1 MGCFLLPIAKSSSLR
16 ESCDMKSTQRVEL
29 ALEKIANIDHS
40 GYELK
45 SVLAVAQDAMDK
57 ARQYDNTPS
66 PLPLAGFPILLK
78 DNIEAIGLPATAGS
92 LALADT
98 PVVRDSTIAQRLR
111 AAGAIIIGATNLSE
125 WANIRSEK
133 STSGWSAVGG
143 LTANPWRHSRSAGG
157 SSSGS
162 GAAVAAGITQ
172 WAIGSETD
180 GSIICPASLNG
191 CVGIKPTVGSVPK
204 DAMIPISKSQDTPGP
219 MAQTVAQAALLLDV
233 LTDRRIYVQA
243 AETQTPLRIGLVKQW
258 MTKDDGVNALFE
270 NSIAALSKAGF
281 KIVDIDLPEPS
292 EGNNDDELHVMLHEI
307 VSGMAEYLAT
317 RSGTRVKNLQDIVNF
332 NRINAGTELEYFGQ
346 ELFEKALELGGRGS
360 EYQEKRDRN
369 LTWAEEVLA
378 SGITDADVLMGCT
391 YGPAWISALGGGD
404 DFRVSSWISTVPAV
418 AGTPIG
424 TIPMGLVGGLPVGLG
439 FVVGRNKERE
449 LISAMAQVEKILD
462 LGVLQPTFIK

>member
-1 MGCFLLPIAKSSSLR
+1 
-16 ESCDMKSTQRVEL
+16 MKSTQRVEL
-29 ALEKIANIDHS
+29 ALEKIANIDHT
-40 GYELK
+40 GYELR
-45 SVLAVAQDAMDK
+45 SVLAVAQDAIDK
-57 ARQYDNTPS
+57 ARQYDNTSS

-125 WANIRSEK
+125 WANIRSDK

-143 LTANPWRHSRSAGG
+143 LTANPWKHTRSAGG

-191 CVGIKPTVGSVPK
+191 CVGIKPTVGSIPR

-233 LTDRRIYVQA
+233 LTDRNLYARA
-243 AETQTPLRIGLVKQW
+243 ADAQTPLRIGLVKQW
-258 MTKDDGVNALFE
+258 MTKDDEVNALFE
-270 NSIAALSKAGF
+270 NSIAALAKAGF
-281 KIVDIDLPEPS
+281 KIINIDLPEPAES
-292 EGNNDDELHVMLHEI
+292 NNDDEVQVMLHEI
-307 VSGMAEYLAT
+307 VSDIAEYLAT
-317 RSGTRVKNLQDIVNF
+317 RSGTRVKNLQEIVDF
-332 NRINAGTELEYFGQ
+332 NRSNAGTELEYFGQ
-346 ELFEKALELGGRGS
+346 ELFEKALQLGGRGA
-360 EYQEKRDRN
+360 EYQAKRDRN
-369 LTWAEEVLA
+369 LIWADQVLA
-378 SGITDADVLMGCT
+378 SGLTDVDVLIGCT
-391 YGPAWISALGGGD
+391 YGPAWTSTLGGGD
-404 DFRVSSWISTVPAV
+404 NFGAASWITTVPAV

-424 TIPMGLVGGLPVGLG
+424 TIPMGLVNGLPTGLG
-439 FVVGRNKERE
+439 FVVGRDKERE
-449 LISAMAQVEKILD
+449 LVSAMAQAEKILD